1 MCYCY
6 YIYIIIYGYISLINN
21 FDCIIINLYS
31 MVHDTVILL
40 GLKMTYLM
48 LLLIIMILSD
58 EVMRCNNVN
67 NEYH

>member
-1 MCYCY
+1 
-6 YIYIIIYGYISLINN
+6 
-21 FDCIIINLYS
+21 

-40 GLKMTYLM
+40 DLKMIYLM
-48 LLLIIMILSD
+48 LLLIIMILSY